1 MAAAREEDEATQ
13 ARPLLLPRRPAQ
25 EDQKWWRRWA
35 REAGWVGYLALP
47 MVVVN
52 LSQYAVQVSSNM
64 MVGHL
69 PGVLPLSSAAIATSL
84 ANVSGFS
91 LLVRTLPPFPCFRS
105 RPHILG
111 SFILPLISHA
121 VPCFERFLVGVEKAI
136 SNSQSLFCVCTL
148 CISRFPVVDLHLSWA
163 PWIVLPL
170 PNPWQIHQ

>member
-1 MAAAREEDEATQ
+1 MQLQTYGSERERRLGRPETGPGEWPRPAEPEMAAATAREEDEA
-13 ARPLLLPRRPAQ
+13 ARPLLLPRSAQ
-25 EDQKWWRRWA
+25 EDQAWWRRWA

-91 LLVRTLPPFPCFRS
+91 LLVRTLLPFPPVFVLVPIFWALLFTFNFACRS
-105 RPHILG
+105 
-111 SFILPLISHA
+111 
-121 VPCFERFLVGVEKAI
+121 
-136 SNSQSLFCVCTL
+136 
-148 CISRFPVVDLHLSWA
+148 
-163 PWIVLPL
+163 VLL
-170 PNPWQIHQ
+170 AS

>member
-1 MAAAREEDEATQ
+1 MAAATAREEDEA
-13 ARPLLLPRRPAQ
+13 AWPLLLPRSAQ
-25 EDQKWWRRWA
+25 EDRAWWRRWA

-91 LLVRTLPPFPCFRS
+91 LLVRTLLPFPPVFV
-105 RPHILG
+105 L
-111 SFILPLISHA
+111 
-121 VPCFERFLVGVEKAI
+121 VPIFSG
-136 SNSQSLFCVCTL
+136 LFYL
-148 CISRFPVVDLHLSWA
+148 
-163 PWIVLPL
+163 
-170 PNPWQIHQ
+170 

>member
-1 MAAAREEDEATQ
+1 MAAAREEDEA
-13 ARPLLLPRRPAQ
+13 ARPLLLLPRTAQ

-91 LLVRTLPPFPCFRS
+91 LLVRTLPPPPVFSPIPMFWA
-105 RPHILG
+105 L
-111 SFILPLISHA
+111 LPLISRA
-121 VPCFERFLVGVEKAI
+121 ARVERFLG
-136 SNSQSLFCVCTL
+136 
-148 CISRFPVVDLHLSWA
+148 
-163 PWIVLPL
+163 
-170 PNPWQIHQ
+170 

>member
-121 VPCFERFLVGVEKAI
+121 VPCFERFLGWSGESHLKFSIAV
-136 SNSQSLFCVCTL
+136 L
-148 CISRFPVVDLHLSWA
+148 RLHTVHFSV
-163 PWIVLPL
+163 PGGRRPPSGLPL
-170 PNPWQIHQ
+170 PNPWQNHQ

>member
-1 MAAAREEDEATQ
+1 MAAAREEDEA
-13 ARPLLLPRRPAQ
+13 ARPLLLLPRTAQ

-91 LLVRTLPPFPCFRS
+91 LLVRTLPPLPCFLSHPHVLGSSTFNFACRS
-105 RPHILG
+105 R
-111 SFILPLISHA
+111 
-121 VPCFERFLVGVEKAI
+121 
-136 SNSQSLFCVCTL
+136 
-148 CISRFPVVDLHLSWA
+148 
-163 PWIVLPL
+163 
-170 PNPWQIHQ
+170 